1 MRNTLHSTEY
11 IDILPHYKCGIC
23 AYILCVLDKHCV
35 YLSMFE
41 IVRNI
46 PVYRL
51 FAFETEKGIF
61 TNIGVDISKRSQ
73 HLDEFLNIETG
84 EIFFWDRS
92 RIVEWERLGKIKP
105 VEISKQADWYLNEKE
120 GKYASK

>member
-1 MRNTLHSTEY
+1 
-11 IDILPHYKCGIC
+11 
-23 AYILCVLDKHCV
+23 
-35 YLSMFE
+35 MFE
-41 IVRNI
+41 IIRNI

-84 EIFFWDRS
+84 EIYFWGRGK
-92 RIVEWERLGKIKP
+92 IVEWERLGKIKP
-105 VEISKQADWYLNEKE
+105 VERSKQANWYLNEKE

>member
-1 MRNTLHSTEY
+1 
-11 IDILPHYKCGIC
+11 
-23 AYILCVLDKHCV
+23 
-35 YLSMFE
+35 MFE
-41 IVRNI
+41 IIRNI

-84 EIFFWDRS
+84 EIYFWNRGK
-92 RIVEWERLGKIKP
+92 IVEWERLGKIKP
-105 VEISKQADWYLNEKE
+105 VERSKQADWYLNEKE